1 MLPWIDVDSS
11 KSWVLWVSAAPIFVA
26 CLLINR
32 IHMLKTFLFLWLF
45 SLASKLPSIHSF
57 HMLQVSSILLSVL
70 ALQSK
75 MFFLKHSFF
84 LRYRERSLLTGG
96 WFMSGWKINHFVK
109 IGWPFFPW
117 GQQHCHK
124 DGNDKKS
131 KDCSNHS
138 PCYSNRRCL
147 LKWHI

>member
-1 MLPWIDVDSS
+1 MTAEQLLRKLRPLNSCIEQTLSAYCFQLRK
-11 KSWVLWVSAAPIFVA
+11 KSNTYS
-26 CLLINR
+26 
-32 IHMLKTFLFLWLF
+32 
-45 SLASKLPSIHSF
+45 
-57 HMLQVSSILLSVL
+57 
-70 ALQSK
+70 
-75 MFFLKHSFF
+75 
-84 LRYRERSLLTGG
+84 
-96 WFMSGWKINHFVK
+96 HFVK

-147 LKWHI
+147 LKWHICNVIAQITPLRSSHTFNTQISYFSIAEKCFFLPTESLILH